1 MIPDTQAVE
10 TGYLAHHPHQGISLS
25 EAGWKEKWFV
35 FVLRRMLLSFLV
47 ILSEKEMAN
56 HSSILSE
63 KSHGQR
69 SLVVYSPWV
78 SKELDRT
85 EAI

>member
-69 SLVVYSPWV
+69 SLEGYILWFHKKS
-78 SKELDRT
+78 DMT
-85 EAI
+85 E